1 MPLPGQVAAPARA
14 ASLVVINP
22 SGNQIRVPLHP
33 LPFSI
38 GRQSDSHLVLRDNRA
53 SRNHARIVAEHGEL
67 FIEDLNSSNGVYVNG
82 TVISRQK
89 LANSDRIEFGVQDSY
104 TLIFNFDEGGI
115 DKLLDRFSAS
125 NRTGSGGELS
135 KLRALGEVARTLR
148 NALSTDDVLAA
159 VVDAALAVTNSER
172 GVLLLRRGDDLD
184 IRVARNRLGLT
195 VPNKNLD
202 IPLAAIQKALRNRR
216 SLLTMT
222 LDPLSD
228 ERSGVCVPLVRV
240 RPRDSQETL
249 MVSAIDETVGL
260 IYLDSEHS
268 AVDLSSGNSELL
280 QTLAL
285 EASTVLE
292 NARLLEEERDKQ
304 RLEEELGIARE
315 IQASLLPRKLPSEG
329 WFRAAGSSIPS
340 HQVGGDYFD
349 VKEMSPDCW
358 SVTVTDVSGKG
369 VSSALLAALLQGAF
383 LASSD
388 GAGQIEQLMSRLNRF
403 LNERTEGEKY
413 ATVFYCTLD
422 REGLLCWANAGHCT
436 PYLIRTTGEMMP
448 LGTTGM
454 PLGMLDSATYSVEQ
468 ARLQP
473 GDKVVAYSDGLS
485 EAENIKGQFFD
496 VDRMK
501 KVILAHTA
509 SGCSALHTDLMAAVD
524 AFTEGAM
531 QNDDIT
537 AVVIEYRP
545 T

>member
-436 PYLIRTTGEMMP
+436 PYLIRTTGEMIP

>member
-1 MPLPGQVAAPARA
+1 MLLPGQVEAPAKA
-14 ASLVVINP
+14 ASLIVINP
-22 SGNQIRVPLHP
+22 SGSQTGVPLHP

-38 GRQSDSHLVLRDNRA
+38 GRQADNHLVLKDNRA
-53 SRNHARIVAEHGEL
+53 SRNHARIVAEHGDY

-82 TVISRQK
+82 AVISRHK
-89 LANSDRIEFGVQDSY
+89 LASSDRIEFGVQDSY
-104 TLIFNFDEGGI
+104 ALIFTLDEGEI
-115 DKLLDRFSAS
+115 HKLLDRFSDA
-125 NRTGSGGELS
+125 RTTGSTGELS

-159 VVDAALAVTNSER
+159 VVDAALAVTGSER
-172 GVLLLRRGDDLD
+172 GVLLLRRGEDLN
-184 IRVARNRLGLT
+184 IRVARNRSGLSL
-195 VPNKNLD
+195 PSANLD
-202 IPLAAIQKALRNRR
+202 VPFDAIQKALRNRR
-216 SLLTMT
+216 SLLSMT
-222 LDPLSD
+222 LDPGSGQ
-228 ERSGVCVPLVRV
+228 RSGVCVPLVRV

-249 MVSAIDETVGL
+249 VVSAIDETVGL
-260 IYLDSEHS
+260 IYLDSGQS

-349 VKEMSPDCW
+349 VKQMSPDCW

-422 REGLLCWANAGHCT
+422 REGLLCWANAGHCK
-436 PYLIRTTGEMMP
+436 PYLVRTTGQITS

-454 PLGMLDSATYSVEQ
+454 PLGMLDVATYSVEQ
-468 ARLQP
+468 VQLQP

-496 VDRMK
+496 LDRMK
-501 KVILAHTA
+501 KVIVAHA
-509 SGCSALHTDLMAAVD
+509 QSGCSALHTDLMAAVD
-524 AFTEGAM
+524 AFTEGAV
-531 QNDDIT
+531 QGDDIT

-545 T
+545 A

>member
-1 MPLPGQVAAPARA
+1 MGAPARA
-14 ASLVVINP
+14 ASLIVINP
-22 SGNQIRVPLHP
+22 SGNETNVPLHP

-38 GRQSDSHLVLRDNRA
+38 GRQADNHLVLRDNRA
-53 SRNHARIVAEHGEL
+53 SRNHARIVAEHAEF
-67 FIEDLNSSNGVYVNG
+67 FIEDLKSSNGVYVNG
-82 TVISRQK
+82 TVISRHK

-104 TLIFNFDEGGI
+104 TLIFSFDEGGI
-115 DKLLDRFSAS
+115 DKLLDRFSAT
-125 NRTGSGGELS
+125 NRTGSSGELS

-172 GVLLLRRGDDLD
+172 GVLLLRHGDDLD

-195 VPNKNLD
+195 VPNNNLD

-222 LDPLSD
+222 LDSLSG

-260 IYLDSEHS
+260 IYLDLGHS

-349 VKEMSPDCW
+349 VKEMSPDRW

-454 PLGMLDSATYSVEQ
+454 PLGMLDSATYSVER

-537 AVVIEYRP
+537 AVVIEYKP
-545 T
+545 A

>member
-14 ASLVVINP
+14 ASLIVINP

-172 GVLLLRRGDDLD
+172 GILLLRRGDDLD

-436 PYLIRTTGEMMP
+436 PYLIRTTGEMIP